1 MEKVFSIKGM
11 SCDGCRSKVE
21 KKLNEIEGISATVQL
36 DPPVA
41 KIHSERDF
49 SEEELQE
56 KLEEAGNYS
65 IEREAPKSGC
75 CSAPAGNS
83 LPAVGGLKKEAAKH
97 TEEKSSCCSTVSHQH
112 QQNIAPADKISP
124 SGQYICPMKCE
135 GDKIYNEPGRCPVCG
150 MFLAPIEDV
159 NTPVKEEKSS
169 CCSTASHQHQQ
180 NIAPADKIS
189 PSGQYICPM
198 KCEGEKIYNEA
209 GRCPVC
215 GMFLAPIEDVNTPV
229 KEEKSSCCSTAS
241 HQQHQNIATADNISP
256 SGQYICP
263 MKCEGEKIYN
273 EPGRCPVC

>member
-11 SCDGCRSKVE
+11 SCDGCRSKIE
-21 KKLNEIEGISATVQL
+21 KKLNEIEGISATIQL

-41 KIHSERDF
+41 TIHSERDF

-65 IEREAPKSGC
+65 IENEAPKSGC

-83 LPAVGGLKKEAAKH
+83 LPAVGSLKKEAAKH
-97 TEEKSSCCSTVSHQH
+97 T
-112 QQNIAPADKISP
+112 
-124 SGQYICPMKCE
+124 
-135 GDKIYNEPGRCPVCG
+135 
-150 MFLAPIEDV
+150 
-159 NTPVKEEKSS
+159 EEKSS

-198 KCEGEKIYNEA
+198 KCEGEKIYNEP

-215 GMFLAPIEDVNTPV
+215 GMFLAPVEEVNTP
-229 KEEKSSCCSTAS
+229 EKREKASCCSGMYKV
-241 HQQHQNIATADNISP
+241 DF
-256 SGQYICP
+256 
-263 MKCEGEKIYN
+263 
-273 EPGRCPVC
+273 